1 MAFVASFG
9 LELAFTAISML
20 PSFLQ
25 APDGPDTSVI
35 IGVGSNARGF
45 DGLDTSGGI
54 YPNMVL
60 YNTHGDSIATSK
72 GSIGLIDPASN
83 IQGTFDGDTTQTP
96 EYLKISASTSDAIC
110 VSYVA
115 ITSATGDKRTWHAGY
130 VKQCAPE
137 LWYPSPEI
145 IPGTDFRPGCVQLSK
160 DDRFIDG
167 ITLKLTDFGF
177 PDSTKA
183 TTAQKQYTDY
193 PNTLCQAPGRM
204 TLWDTIDD
212 DMECIPFYD
221 FDEQKNA
228 TTGYDL
234 DFQKIV
240 DGHEISC
247 DLKSSKTHKQTI
259 EPGKGP
265 KTLTPQQQIEA
276 DAAQQAKNEA
286 GTNENAPPPGA
297 GSFGGTT
304 GFINI
309 NEEGLNPDGPP
320 AGAGSFGGVVSSI
333 PKDQLSTADFTISAA
348 KPTSTS
354 SRSSRVRHTLNAD
367 ATAVAKVNST
377 RTSSSISVARP
388 TLVSSSSAI
397 ANSTS
402 TQQPSSLLKVV
413 RPLAT
418 GYSSLASNST
428 VSASTATSSRPAEVS
443 IFKGEIKRSKIQQA
457 REQKK
462 RRGMFGPRN

>member
-35 IGVGSNARGF
+35 LGVGSNARGY

-83 IQGTFDGDTTQTP
+83 IQGKFDGDTTQTP
-96 EYLKISASTSDAIC
+96 EYLRINAATSDAIC

-183 TTAQKQYTDY
+183 TTAQKQYTDF

-204 TLWDTIDD
+204 TLWDSIDD
-212 DMECIPFYD
+212 KMDCIPFYD

-240 DGHEISC
+240 DGHKIPC
-247 DLKSSKTHKQTI
+247 DIGSSKTHKQTI

-265 KTLTPQQQIEA
+265 KTLTPQQILDEQ
-276 DAAQQAKNEA
+276 AAQQAKNEA

-297 GSFGGTT
+297 GSFGGTVGT
-304 GFINI
+304 IDL
-309 NEEGLNPDGPP
+309 NEAGQNPDGAA

-333 PKDQLSTADFTISAA
+333 PKDQLSSADFTISTT
-348 KPTSTS
+348 KPTATS
-354 SRSSRVRHTLNAD
+354 SKSTRVKHTLNID
-367 ATAVAKVNST
+367 ATSVAKVNST
-377 RTSSSISVARP
+377 RTTSSISVANP
-388 TLVSSSSAI
+388 TLVSNSSKI

-402 TQQPSSLLKVV
+402 NQQPSSLLKVL
-413 RPLAT
+413 RPLPT
-418 GYSSLASNST
+418 NGSNIASNST
-428 VSASTATSSRPAEVS
+428 TPASSTGTTSGPAEVS
-443 IFKGEIKRSKIQQA
+443 MFNNIQQV
-457 REQKK
+457 RTQKK
-462 RRGMFGPRN
+462 RRGMFGLRN